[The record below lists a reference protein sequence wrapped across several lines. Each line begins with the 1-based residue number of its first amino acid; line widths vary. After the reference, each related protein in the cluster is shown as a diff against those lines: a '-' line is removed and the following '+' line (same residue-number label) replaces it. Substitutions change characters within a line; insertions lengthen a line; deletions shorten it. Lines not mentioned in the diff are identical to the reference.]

1 MLIIQII
8 QKKKK
13 KEHFTLCFASKII
26 YSRKTIPAD
35 IYKYNVKNKN
45 SFETTMPL

>member
-1 MLIIQII
+1 MFIIQII
-8 QKKKK
+8 QKK

-26 YSRKTIPAD
+26 YSRRTIPAD
-35 IYKYNVKNKN
+35 IYKFNVKNKN